1 MLQFSDN
8 SFKLQTQGA
17 AIKVLI
23 KLIQLGYSTGYSRN
37 IGTNLKKNTNKIP
50 YSSSFEVNL
59 EDWCCL
65 SILH

>member
-8 SFKLQTQGA
+8 SFKPQTQGP

-37 IGTNLKKNTNKIP
+37 IGTNFLKK
-50 YSSSFEVNL
+50 Y
-59 EDWCCL
+59 
-65 SILH
+65 